1 MEARRKSSNCGSD
14 FAVKMFQKVAPMYQ
28 KIVPKAFRNLSGRS
42 VAPAA
47 LMMIVLYIA
56 GFGILMWK
64 AITPQN
70 SIIFSS
76 LVMSEPVRG
85 YFLEQ
90 YCSEIPITQT
100 TELMV
105 DDNGI
110 WSDLPDFLYTNTQA
124 LKLVKFSRYSAN
136 QSSYEKHITNINKQI
151 GRLNTRLQ
159 NYSLALGLVYLS
171 TQKLVAA
178 NRTMELSFKI
188 DWSYV
193 FDTSKSM
200 VYTQVG
206 STTSNLLLMPTAK
219 PTARPSR
226 GPTKMHVHRK
236 LAVSE
241 VGPSPTVDPSPSPI
255 TPDTTPSPTSPITP
269 ETTTPTSP
277 ITPDT
282 TPSPTYWWPIDTTGG
297 DGSWGSWPWGYSS
310 WSPGYGYWWS
320 PTSSSSS
327 GSSWGSSWPSSWS
340 SSESSYNSNS
350 FYVEPPTAQGFPS
363 RPPRSKPTRKRTF
376 APAPVKSGTSG
387 FRNGALSSYGGS
399 LVLSFSCDPTT
410 QTDMRDFCY
419 PVDNKY
425 EGAVFSIRMN
435 LDSLIRCVAVNKKM
449 KTYNNKE
456 DLAIIHSA
464 KFSYSAYVQKTQNP
478 SILLVSS
485 KPKTSC
491 YFVMEH
497 PLLTK
502 VIYLLPDINYQIQSC
517 NDNCKVPGGR
527 QCSNDLNLNLVL
539 NVFQDMTDNVT
550 WISEGRYN
558 FKAYGSLVMNIDG
571 SLGFINDNLYRVR
584 TDGNSSCS
592 PYLTP
597 IASPTTTVNGIT
609 IDDNRPFT
617 LIESYFNCT
626 SKSRNS
632 VQNALGASIATA
644 KEGLLF
650 GSIAVAVILM
660 KIGLAKTSDGKSLKE
675 FIQEASK
682 EAKGG
687 EGGGEADEN
696 EEEDGIQ
703 VNGQEPDTEC
713 GKIII
718 VNKAKSL
725 TRVVPIAAR

>member
-1 MEARRKSSNCGSD
+1 
-14 FAVKMFQKVAPMYQ
+14 
-28 KIVPKAFRNLSGRS
+28 
-42 VAPAA
+42 
-47 LMMIVLYIA
+47 
-56 GFGILMWK
+56 
-64 AITPQN
+64 
-70 SIIFSS
+70 
-76 LVMSEPVRG
+76 
-85 YFLEQ
+85 
-90 YCSEIPITQT
+90 
-100 TELMV
+100 
-105 DDNGI
+105 
-110 WSDLPDFLYTNTQA
+110 
-124 LKLVKFSRYSAN
+124 
-136 QSSYEKHITNINKQI
+136 
-151 GRLNTRLQ
+151 
-159 NYSLALGLVYLS
+159 
-171 TQKLVAA
+171 
-178 NRTMELSFKI
+178 
-188 DWSYV
+188 
-193 FDTSKSM
+193 
-200 VYTQVG
+200 
-206 STTSNLLLMPTAK
+206 
-219 PTARPSR
+219 
-226 GPTKMHVHRK
+226 
-236 LAVSE
+236 
-241 VGPSPTVDPSPSPI
+241 
-255 TPDTTPSPTSPITP
+255 
-269 ETTTPTSP
+269 
-277 ITPDT
+277 
-282 TPSPTYWWPIDTTGG
+282 
-297 DGSWGSWPWGYSS
+297 
-310 WSPGYGYWWS
+310 
-320 PTSSSSS
+320 
-327 GSSWGSSWPSSWS
+327 
-340 SSESSYNSNS
+340 
-350 FYVEPPTAQGFPS
+350 
-363 RPPRSKPTRKRTF
+363 
-376 APAPVKSGTSG
+376 
-387 FRNGALSSYGGS
+387 
-399 LVLSFSCDPTT
+399 
-410 QTDMRDFCY
+410 MRDFCY